1 MPKNGEWIDGK
12 QYWDGKYGE
21 AGVVMNPNDVGYG
34 KKVSSEVNRA
44 SSIAQGKEA
53 GAIDAYL
60 GNTVVNNQQSDVV
73 PTNDAT
79 QQAGAFNLI
88 NQYDQLKQE
97 SGIDK
102 LTASISEKEKMLA
115 EAESQINDNP
125 WNSESTRVGRI
136 AKLRE
141 TAGNEINN
149 LKNDLSTA
157 MNNINTK
164 LNLQSQQ
171 YEINTSQ
178 SADALKSV
186 ESYLSL
192 GLLDNANEMDITA
205 LAQKTGV
212 SPALIRSAIAARK
225 SKLAADAK
233 FNASQFWGNL
243 TGSNTQN
250 STSGNITSLWGM

>member
-12 QYWDGKYGE
+12 QYWNGQFGE

-60 GNTVVNNQQSDVV
+60 GNMAESSQQSDIV
-73 PTNDAT
+73 PVGGGV

-102 LTASISEKEKMLA
+102 LTAEISDKEKRLA
-115 EAESQINDNP
+115 AAESEINDNP
-125 WNSESTRVGRI
+125 WNSESTRVGRV

-149 LKNDLSTA
+149 LKNDLNTA
-157 MNNINTK
+157 INGINTK
-164 LNLQSQQ
+164 LNLQNQQ
-171 YEINTSQ
+171 YEINSTQ
-178 SADALKSV
+178 TANAMKNI

-205 LAQKTGV
+205 LSQKTGV
-212 SPALIRSAIAARK
+212 SPALIKSAIAARK
-225 SKLAADAK
+225 SKIAADAK

-243 TGSNTQN
+243 GSQN
-250 STSGNITSLWGM
+250 AATSTPSNITSLWGM

>member
-12 QYWDGKYGE
+12 QYWDGQYGE

-60 GNTVVNNQQSDVV
+60 GNLAASNQQSDIV
-73 PTNDAT
+73 PVGGGA

-102 LTASISEKEKMLA
+102 LTAEISEKEKKLA
-115 EAESQINDNP
+115 AAESEINDNP
-125 WNSESTRVGRI
+125 WNSESTRVGRV

-164 LNLQSQQ
+164 LNLQNQQ
-171 YEINTSQ
+171 YEMDTER
-178 SADALKSV
+178 SANALKSV
-186 ESYLSL
+186 ENYLSL
-192 GLLDNANEMDITA
+192 GLLDSANEMDITA

-212 SPALIRSAIAARK
+212 SPALIKSAIAARK
-225 SKLAADAK
+225 RKMATEAEFDT
-233 FNASQFWGNL
+233 SQFWGSL
-243 TGSNTQN
+243 GGQNTAA
-250 STSGNITSLWGM
+250 SAPSNITSLWGM